1 MAAYDQKEL
10 EQWKNGLLG
19 KKSGGSN
26 KKILLVVV
34 IALIVVVAYLYL
46 PKSVSTL
53 IKKASLLF
61 FYKV

>member
-26 KKILLVVV
+26 KKILTTYRGSAGWIEKGGIIRPGNVVW
-34 IALIVVVAYLYL
+34 ALT
-46 PKSVSTL
+46 PKGVD
-53 IKKASLLF
+53 
-61 FYKV
+61 

>member
-34 IALIVVVAYLYL
+34 IALIVVVAYQYL
-46 PKSVSTL
+46 PK
-53 IKKASLLF
+53 
-61 FYKV
+61 